1 MTTKPN
7 CFTDPKESPVRVNY
21 PEAALV
27 VVDSDV
33 GQHRETLISIEGE
46 EVKLRADLQM
56 LKFLKP

>member
-1 MTTKPN
+1 M
-7 CFTDPKESPVRVNY
+7 RVNY
-21 PEAALV
+21 PEAVLV
-27 VVDSDV
+27 VVDLDV